1 MLRANRRGKPP
12 NYGAGTVSNVG
23 RQIMYDELEILRAE
37 YHRAQE
43 SPLFDDP
50 KFYCVLLDLI
60 QARIDDIEN
69 LHANF

>member
-1 MLRANRRGKPP
+1 
-12 NYGAGTVSNVG
+12 
-23 RQIMYDELEILRAE
+23 MYDELEILRAE